1 MQKRLSKPTLAQAAI
16 RSAPTS
22 ALTFVLI
29 AGIAGPVA
37 SGNLEYLS
45 GEALKALLME
55 GRTYS
60 IAGADESYAGT
71 LALQPDGT
79 AVGTAKTRG
88 GKSVDVS
95 GTWVIKGNQF
105 CRKWKFN
112 APKEI
117 CESWMQTGEREITVF
132 IDDEKIGTNSW

>member
-117 CESWMQTGEREITVF
+117 
-132 IDDEKIGTNSW
+132 